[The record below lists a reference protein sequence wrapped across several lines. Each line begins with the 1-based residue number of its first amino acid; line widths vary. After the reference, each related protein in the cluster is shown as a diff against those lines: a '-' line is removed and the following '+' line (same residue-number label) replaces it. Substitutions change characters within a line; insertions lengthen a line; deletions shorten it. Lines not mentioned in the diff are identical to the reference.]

1 MCGRAPIVFPKE
13 ASPMDRFQL
22 ALQNAVTPPRSIDAT
37 LSEDTAAFLLA
48 LLATVPEERPPSGA
62 ACVAVIDAL
71 LVDAAISLSALRATF
86 PPVQLEERDS
96 EDDVPLLEA
105 ELVEPPPSK
114 ATKNERVAIAAGQE
128 RKPESRVSLALSAA
142 EVVHVPVSEP
152 AANKPRSFVAAAFSF
167 VGEHPRVGN
176 HRRAIF
182 ALVGLLVVLCGAG
195 VIVAAQRSQHQEKPA
210 LPPLVTAAELEHP
223 RSPDK
228 AAIDRIIATRAPA
241 PTITDSRLD
250 NFHRDIKARYPVSAP
265 GDPLP
270 APASQPIPIPLRKS
284 VKETPAPATPPIPE
298 PVSLG
303 IVPPSPPQASAKAD
317 PKSETPAV
325 PHGTKATVY
334 LLDVLDT
341 SSAEP
346 VRVEL
351 RASLRLGSQ
360 VILPVGTVLLG
371 RAALKNTRA
380 QATFDRALRG
390 DGAEFPIRAVA
401 ITPDGRE
408 GILGGQYE
416 YGDDPSSGAAGAVV
430 ADVVG
435 SAALDLAS
443 AAIPGSD
450 TFSRS
455 ARKALSN
462 EATKSR
468 HIKDEP
474 PRKRDRMTL
483 QQGAKLLVQFR
494 AR

>member
-1 MCGRAPIVFPKE
+1 
-13 ASPMDRFQL
+13 
-22 ALQNAVTPPRSIDAT
+22 
-37 LSEDTAAFLLA
+37 
-48 LLATVPEERPPSGA
+48 
-62 ACVAVIDAL
+62 
-71 LVDAAISLSALRATF
+71 
-86 PPVQLEERDS
+86 
-96 EDDVPLLEA
+96 
-105 ELVEPPPSK
+105 
-114 ATKNERVAIAAGQE
+114 
-128 RKPESRVSLALSAA
+128 
-142 EVVHVPVSEP
+142 
-152 AANKPRSFVAAAFSF
+152 
-167 VGEHPRVGN
+167 
-176 HRRAIF
+176 
-182 ALVGLLVVLCGAG
+182 
-195 VIVAAQRSQHQEKPA
+195 
-210 LPPLVTAAELEHP
+210 
-223 RSPDK
+223 
-228 AAIDRIIATRAPA
+228 
-241 PTITDSRLD
+241 
-250 NFHRDIKARYPVSAP
+250 
-265 GDPLP
+265 
-270 APASQPIPIPLRKS
+270 
-284 VKETPAPATPPIPE
+284 
-298 PVSLG
+298 
-303 IVPPSPPQASAKAD
+303 
-317 PKSETPAV
+317 V